1 MARLL
6 NRLLTF
12 KLLAREDHDL
22 SFYSSYSLI
31 AYGFLVFLVSL
42 ETKPLIVGDQSLRII
57 VALFEAKTL
66 LRRQSKFIP

>member
-31 AYGFLVFLVSL
+31 AYGFLVFLVSP
-42 ETKPLIVGDQSLRII
+42 ETKPLIV
-57 VALFEAKTL
+57 
-66 LRRQSKFIP
+66 RRSKSKNHSRLIRRKNVTPTTK

>member
-31 AYGFLVFLVSL
+31 AYGFLVFLVSP
-42 ETKPLIVGDQSLRII
+42 ETKPFIVR
-57 VALFEAKTL
+57 
-66 LRRQSKFIP
+66 

>member
-31 AYGFLVFLVSL
+31 AYGFLGFLVFLVL
-42 ETKPLIVGDQSLRII
+42 PETKPFIVRRSKSKNHSLLIRSENVTPTT
-57 VALFEAKTL
+57 K
-66 LRRQSKFIP
+66 